1 MTPSTERGLFGF
13 SGWWMSLPAWMGL
26 IAFLHAVGL
35 AGVVLYDASLVLNL
49 TVFNL
54 LLSTIVV
61 LGFGD
66 PKNGGRWTMTGYIT
80 YAVEVLGV
88 QTGFPFGDYEYGS
101 RLGPHIYDTPP
112 MIGVL
117 WLITLSG
124 AVYWAERLLSTGGTA
139 LHRMGRAAIAAT
151 IMLAF
156 DLIMEPVAMM
166 ADFWNWVD
174 DTVPFKN
181 YAAWWTIAFLLAW
194 LWGGDRSRSFRTN
207 RAGGLLLLV
216 QTAFFIGLL
225 VLPWTS

>member
-1 MTPSTERGLFGF
+1 
-13 SGWWMSLPAWMGL
+13 
-26 IAFLHAVGL
+26 
-35 AGVVLYDASLVLNL
+35 
-49 TVFNL
+49 
-54 LLSTIVV
+54 
-61 LGFGD
+61 
-66 PKNGGRWTMTGYIT
+66 
-80 YAVEVLGV
+80 
-88 QTGFPFGDYEYGS
+88 
-101 RLGPHIYDTPP
+101 

-117 WLITLSG
+117 WLVTLSG
-124 AVYWAERLLSTGGTA
+124 AVYWAERVLPTGRTA
-139 LHRMGRAAIAAT
+139 AARLARAALAAT

-166 ADFWNWVD
+166 ADFWNWTD